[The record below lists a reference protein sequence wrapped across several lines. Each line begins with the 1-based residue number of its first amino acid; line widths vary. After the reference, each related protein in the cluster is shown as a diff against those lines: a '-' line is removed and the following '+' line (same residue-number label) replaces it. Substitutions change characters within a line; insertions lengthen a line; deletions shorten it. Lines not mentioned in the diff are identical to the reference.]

1 MTKMYNVRNLTL
13 FFPENFGDEV
23 TRIYYIGLKGE
34 WTEVSELNC
43 NNYLKSLFFL
53 TLIGKF
59 AVK

>member
-43 NNYLKSLFFL
+43 NNYLKRLSFLF
-53 TLIGKF
+53 
-59 AVK
+59 